1 MPIFIIFNCEFAH
14 LKKQVSSS
22 NTFRQQPKL
31 EETHSKKNVSKS
43 FLKNLFEL
51 NQYQKAY

>member
-1 MPIFIIFNCEFAH
+1 MPIFIIFNCEFVH

-31 EETHSKKNVSKS
+31 EETHSKKMYQS
-43 FLKNLFEL
+43 LFSRI
-51 NQYQKAY
+51 Y